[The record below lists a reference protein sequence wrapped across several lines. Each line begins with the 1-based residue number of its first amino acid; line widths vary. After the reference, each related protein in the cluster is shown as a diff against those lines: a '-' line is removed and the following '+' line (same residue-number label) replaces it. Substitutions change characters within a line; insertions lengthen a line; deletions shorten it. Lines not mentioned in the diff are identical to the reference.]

1 VTRCC
6 SLLSEFEV
14 LGSLEAQLLLGLTLL
29 TFQSKNDLTSS
40 LGLLVEDGLGL
51 STESHLFRVVTS
63 LSLCKVG
70 SLSGLVLS
78 NLVQGVLLALSST
91 VMVRSILLLLALF
104 MVGGSAETSN
114 LDFLAAV
121 AATPRAL
128 GEDCPDPTSVE
139 CKAEEPSRWCR
150 WFWLKCSDEYLYT
163 WECKW
168 WGCGGCHSKW
178 DGSTMCASDRSLY
191 CNGGGNQQCRP

>member
-1 VTRCC
+1 MFLGKRSQAPKHLGMHLKFKNANHTPQKPNNHVTESQFVDWEFFCLLVYCLILVTRCC

-91 VMVRSILLLLALF
+91 VSSTFLRYVNHCNLLVPAQNQE
-104 MVGGSAETSN
+104 VGSDDGLVN
-114 LDFLAAV
+114 FV
-121 AATPRAL
+121 AWTNRNPKIHFFPKTKL
-128 GEDCPDPTSVE
+128 
-139 CKAEEPSRWCR
+139 
-150 WFWLKCSDEYLYT
+150 
-163 WECKW
+163 
-168 WGCGGCHSKW
+168 
-178 DGSTMCASDRSLY
+178 
-191 CNGGGNQQCRP
+191 